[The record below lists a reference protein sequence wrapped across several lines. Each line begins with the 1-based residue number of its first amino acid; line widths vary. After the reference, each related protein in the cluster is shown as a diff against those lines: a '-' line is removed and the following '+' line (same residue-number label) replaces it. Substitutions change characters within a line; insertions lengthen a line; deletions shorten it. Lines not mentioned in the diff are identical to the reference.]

1 MNFDLSSFIDKKTL
15 VGIALGADLVW
26 IGEWAKSYY
35 KRKQNAHY
43 LAVRLIPVLEQ
54 FLDGCYEVAYDD
66 GTAEGQ
72 PAGYSK
78 EGQFL
83 YYVPQADVPEF
94 ILPNDV
100 DWQIIDKKL
109 VESIMTIPTEM
120 HKIEKSLD
128 SDLDLWHGDQSEGIY
143 IRQVEYSKF
152 SIKIDDILKNVK
164 KIIKQKTIQDEKYN
178 PRKRCEA
185 FVATAIE
192 NTIKAEE
199 AREKQFLEMS
209 QIISVSDKEAK

>member
-15 VGIALGADLVW
+15 AGTILGAGLVW

-43 LAVRLIPVLEQ
+43 LSVRLIPILEQ

-78 EGQFL
+78 EGQFS

-94 ILPNDV
+94 NLPNDV
-100 DWQIIDKKL
+100 DWQSIDKKL

-120 HKIEKSLD
+120 HRIEKRLG
-128 SDLDLWHGDQSEGIY
+128 SDPDLWHGDQSEGIY
-143 IRQVEYSKF
+143 ARQVDYSKF
-152 SIKIDDILKNVK
+152 SIKIDDTLTNLK
-164 KIIKQKTIQDEKYN
+164 KIIKQKIIQDENYN

-185 FVATAIE
+185 FVAIAKE
-192 NTIKAEE
+192 NSRKAVE
-199 AREKQFLEMS
+199 AQEKHFLEMGKK
-209 QIISVSDKEAK
+209 ITAGDKEAK